1 MQVSKKR
8 IIDGVSKF
16 ISDTLIPEINDGQ
29 TRFVL
34 SMIKDTMKK
43 RPDMIDSFLDNPII
57 SSSIIEDEGMYE
69 VGHFVDTMR
78 NILEDCECYPIT
90 IPKIPLLSPMEKV
103 IKIKAGDFEKLVN
116 AIWIDEEETST
127 TSDEA

>member
-8 IIDGVSKF
+8 IVDGVAKF
-16 ISDTLIPEINDGQ
+16 IDDTLIPQIYDGQ

-43 RPDMIDSFLDNPII
+43 RPDMVDTFLDNPII
-57 SSSIIEDEGMYE
+57 SSSIIEDDGMYE

-78 NILEDCECYPIT
+78 GILEDCECYPIT
-90 IPKIPLLSPMEKV
+90 IPKVPLLSPESKN
-103 IKIKAGDFEKLVN
+103 IKINASDFESLVN
-116 AIWIDEEETST
+116 FIRGEEVTTDE
-127 TSDEA
+127 

>member
-1 MQVSKKR
+1 M
-8 IIDGVSKF
+8 SKF
-16 ISDTLIPEINDGQ
+16 LTDTLIPESNDGQ

-43 RPDMIDSFLDNPII
+43 RPEMIDSFLDNSII

-78 NILEDCECYPIT
+78 SILEDCECYPIT
-90 IPKIPLLSPMEKV
+90 IPKIPLLSPNEKI

-116 AIWIDEEETST
+116 AIWVDESESDTS
-127 TSDEA
+127 SDED

>member
-8 IIDGVSKF
+8 IVDGVARF
-16 ISDTLIPEINDGQ
+16 IDDTLIPQIYDGQ

-43 RPDMIDSFLDNPII
+43 RPDMVDAFLDNPII
-57 SSSIIEDEGMYE
+57 SSLIIEDDGMYE

-78 NILEDCECYPIT
+78 GILEDCECYPIT
-90 IPKIPLLSPMEKV
+90 IPKVPLMSPEAKI
-103 IKIKAGDFEKLVN
+103 IKINASDFESLIN
-116 AIWIDEEETST
+116 FIRGEEPVSSSAE
-127 TSDEA
+127 